1 MDMSLPF
8 SETWLISLA
17 SRPDRYS
24 IMRSQIDNYF
34 GWEVKD
40 HRTVIHPCCNEIF
53 SKGIGYLN
61 RPNAFACTW
70 EHYTLIKSAYLRG
83 LDSICV
89 MEDDVS
95 FYRDISVWE
104 DYMSNLPSNWDIL
117 RICCLRGS
125 TEQDYFS
132 RRPGLKWAR
141 EFISTW
147 GTGCYALSRNG
158 MEYMINSI
166 DSHLQPID
174 HPLFKICGRSGSGIN
189 SYIPN
194 IPLGLCLDDSLCSD
208 ININSGPNFY
218 FRDIKD
224 LDYSMYGK
232 EKGV

>member
-1 MDMSLPF
+1 MILPF
-8 SETWLISLA
+8 SENYLISLV
-17 SRPDRYS
+17 SRPDRYDK
-24 IMRSQIDNYF
+24 MREQIDYF
-34 GWEVKD
+34 SWEVKD

-83 LDSICV
+83 LDSICI

-95 FYRDISVWE
+95 FYRDISVWK
-104 DYMSNLPSNWDIL
+104 DYMSNLPGDWDIL

-132 RRPGLKWAR
+132 YRPDLKWAM

-147 GTGCYALSRNG
+147 GTGCYALSRRG

-166 DSHLQPID
+166 DSRLQPID
-174 HPLFKICGRSGSGIN
+174 NPLFNFRSHRGIN

-194 IPLGLCLDDSLCSD
+194 IPLGLCLDDSLQSD

-232 EKGV
+232 EKRV